1 MARPKSKQSKGLGD
15 TVEKIIHFTG
25 LQHFVDGKDC
35 NCEERKRKLNEMF
48 PYNRFKA
55 RCLTEQ
61 EYKEWGEFQKNKTLT
76 LPHEMIVYVCDLYAS
91 VFNRQKWY
99 PCSGCGN
106 AKELIAMINRLDK
119 VYETYK
125 TK

>member
-35 NCEERKRKLNEMF
+35 ECEERKRKLNEMF
-48 PYNRFKA
+48 PYRFKA
-55 RCLTEQ
+55 RCLTEE

-76 LPHEMIVYVCDLYAS
+76 LPHEKVVYICDLYSS

-99 PCSGCGN
+99 PCAGCGN